1 MRLAKA
7 LLLAVCCLQPWLAV
21 AHAMLKV
28 VTEDAPPF
36 NYIVGQHLHGPATR
50 FVEQLLRHA
59 GLPFQQHVYPWARSM
74 ALASH
79 RPNVLIY
86 SLARTPARE
95 LQFHWLGWLA
105 SERVALYA
113 LVSRPELRAA
123 SLEEAGKLRI
133 GISNQDVRGQWLR
146 EHGFTEVSASR
157 QGGLDV
163 ADNMETNLRR
173 LQLGWID
180 AVPMSAGSLQA
191 YCRRELLDCRKFR
204 VLLALPLTME
214 LYLAASLGTPPATL
228 ARLRQSYQA
237 LRRDGQFARTFRD
250 YQ

>member
-7 LLLAVCCLQPWLAV
+7 LLLAVCCLQPLLAG
-21 AHAMLKV
+21 AQAMLKV

-36 NYIVGQHLHGPATR
+36 NYIVGQRLQGPAPR
-50 FVEQLLRHA
+50 FVAQLLRHA
-59 GLPFQQHVYPWARSM
+59 GLPFQQYIYPWARSM

-79 RPNVLIY
+79 QPNVLIY

-95 LQFHWLGWLA
+95 SQFHWLGWLA
-105 SERVALYA
+105 SEPVALYA
-113 LVSRPELRAA
+113 LVNRPELHA
-123 SLEEAGKLRI
+123 STLAEAGRLRI

-146 EHGFTEVSASR
+146 EHGFVEVSAK
-157 QGGLDV
+157 QHAGLDV

-180 AVPMSAGSLQA
+180 AVPLSEGSLKA
-191 YCRRELLDCRKFR
+191 YCRRELLDCRQFR
-204 VLLALPLTME
+204 VLLPLPLTME

-228 ARLRQSYQA
+228 AQLRQSYQA
-237 LRRDGQFARTFRD
+237 LRRDGSFARAFAD